1 MFKRLFSIVSKCIL
15 SVKELAGTFNKVLW
29 CCEISLIYLLL
40 LLQSVRYILTSC
52 RKYQVLLLPSPRGY
66 KLIQIFNTTRICR
79 PYSAPQVVYVWKA
92 PDIGFCPPFYWGNK
106 QYKQTNSEHR
116 MYWHHQ
122 SATFHTSTCRHQTF
136 LLFFS
141 CLPKIIKVS
150 EYLYDLRFIHISF
163 ITKFWSA
170 MADEQISGSG
180 FSVSQWPNTVSPLW
194 ATVWCD
200 VILLCGVSWQYV
212 LILLATSRTNTY
224 TLKIHS
230 VAKSAKF
237 WLDVTPFLILT
248 VETVPPRNGK
258 NVFTNAI

>member
-1 MFKRLFSIVSKCIL
+1 MSKCIL

-122 SATFHTSTCRHQTF
+122 SATFYSSTSRTSDFSALF
-136 LLFFS
+136 LMFA
-141 CLPKIIKVS
+141 KNIKVS

-170 MADEQISGSG
+170 MADEQIAGG
-180 FSVSQWPNTVSPLW
+180 EHSVAQHCVSTLG
-194 ATVWCD
+194 TVWCD

-212 LILLATSRTNTY
+212 LILLATSHHHIHTKNIFIGQVSEILIGYHPFPPDCGNSSTKKWKKCFY
-224 TLKIHS
+224 KCNLK
-230 VAKSAKF
+230 
-237 WLDVTPFLILT
+237 
-248 VETVPPRNGK
+248 
-258 NVFTNAI
+258 

>member
-1 MFKRLFSIVSKCIL
+1 MSKCIL

-79 PYSAPQVVYVWKA
+79 PYSTPQVVYVWKA

-116 MYWHHQ
+116 MYWHHH
-122 SATFHTSTCRHQTF
+122 SATFYSSTSRTSDFSAHF
-136 LLFFS
+136 LS
-141 CLPKIIKVS
+141 LPKIIKVS

-163 ITKFWSA
+163 ITNFWSA

-194 ATVWCD
+194 AQFD
-200 VILLCGVSWQYV
+200 VMWYYYVVFPGNMSWYCSPPV
-212 LILLATSRTNTY
+212 TSTY
-224 TLKIHS
+224 TLKIYS
-230 VAKSAKF
+230 YAKSAKF
-237 WLDVTPFLILT
+237 WLDITLFLILT